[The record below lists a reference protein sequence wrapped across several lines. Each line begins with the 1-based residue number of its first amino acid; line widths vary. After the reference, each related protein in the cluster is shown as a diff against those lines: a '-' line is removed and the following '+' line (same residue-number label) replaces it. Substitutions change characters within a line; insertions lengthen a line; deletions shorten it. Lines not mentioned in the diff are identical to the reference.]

1 MHKKKTRTTLDYLN
15 DIMEE
20 INDVRDFMG
29 PMDMPAFSRD
39 LMTLGA
45 VTQSIQNIGEAI
57 RNIPRDIKERHSSI
71 PWKKFTDIQNR
82 FLYRCY
88 EVGPE
93 EVWNVAKNDLGP
105 LEAAIANI
113 LKEIK
118 ND

>member
-1 MHKKKTRTTLDYLN
+1 MHKKKTRTALDYLN

-71 PWKKFTDIQNR
+71 PWKKFGTSQR
-82 FLYRCY
+82 MTSALLRR
-88 EVGPE
+88 P
-93 EVWNVAKNDLGP
+93 
-105 LEAAIANI
+105 
-113 LKEIK
+113 
-118 ND
+118 